1 MIDKPGASP
10 ERIWWSA
17 HHPSHR
23 FAVGQLG
30 HRQLLHPAHNCC
42 WVSSMCKTCVT
53 KMGFAQNRFILKL
66 FNSWFGSCQWV
77 SKSCSWGP
85 GWSIWCAAGSAS
97 CNECGWLVIYPY
109 KIVYIYIQYSLGLQ
123 DTWEMVQ
130 TGWQCSSVWC
140 AAMMIIYIYTRWCPP
155 VISWFIDPTNYR
167 SNPHKP

>member
-66 FNSWFGSCQWV
+66 FNSRFGSCQWV

-85 GWSIWCAAGSAS
+85 GWSTWCAAGSAS

-109 KIVYIYIQYSLGLQ
+109 KIVYIYSIFPRAPGYMRDGPNR
-123 DTWEMVQ
+123 V
-130 TGWQCSSVWC
+130 
-140 AAMMIIYIYTRWCPP
+140 AMLKCLMRSYDDYIYIYIQGGAPQL
-155 VISWFIDPTNYR
+155 
-167 SNPHKP
+167 